1 MVSDKGSTFI
11 KNTPSAFSINRAL
24 TLPPEALDV
33 LFPGGPA
40 LYPSGAR
47 DCVALGKSLLFS
59 KPQFPHLSNTVD
71 TRNGSTS
78 AFEAGDEGRPR

>member
-1 MVSDKGSTFI
+1 MVSDKGSAFI
-11 KNTPSAFSINRAL
+11 KNTPSNFSINRAL

-47 DCVALGKSLLFS
+47 DCVA
-59 KPQFPHLSNTVD
+59 
-71 TRNGSTS
+71 
-78 AFEAGDEGRPR
+78 